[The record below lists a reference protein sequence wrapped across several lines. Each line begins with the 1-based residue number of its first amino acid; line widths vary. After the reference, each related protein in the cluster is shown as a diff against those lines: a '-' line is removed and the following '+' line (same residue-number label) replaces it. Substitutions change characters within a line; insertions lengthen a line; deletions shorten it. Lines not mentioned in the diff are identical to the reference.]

1 MADQRI
7 DKVMID
13 NEEKLIYQTSYGE
26 IELQEDKLIS
36 FNDGIIGFSNC
47 TVFGLANHPAA
58 KNSPILIL
66 QCVND
71 PEVNFAVVDSAS
83 LNFEY
88 SEQDMAEVL
97 KSSKIASKDAIMM
110 FILRTN
116 ENEAGEKTI
125 TANVKAPIVLDA
137 ANKVAKQVILNN
149 KELSTQYEI

>member
-1 MADQRI
+1 MADLKI
-7 DKVMID
+7 EKVMID
-13 NEEKLIYQTSYGE
+13 NEEKLTYQTAYGE
-26 IELQEDKLIS
+26 IELEEDKLVS
-36 FNDGIIGFSNC
+36 FSDGIIGFSNC
-47 TVFGLANHPAA
+47 TVFGLASHPAA
-58 KNSPILIL
+58 ANSPILIL

-88 SEQDMAEVL
+88 SAEDKAEAF
-97 KSSKIASKDAIMM
+97 KSSNIASKDAIMM

-125 TANVKAPIVLDA
+125 TANIKAPIVLDT

-149 KELSTQYEI
+149 RELSTQFEI